1 MKPKQA
7 FGELGIYLNV
17 NSRLNLES
25 DRQIPCEKVI

>member
-7 FGELGIYLNV
+7 FGELGIYLNA
-17 NSRLNLES
+17 NSQLNFES